1 MNYKLD
7 IIVWGFII
15 IISYKIITNK
25 AKLIFRLIAL
35 VLIALS
41 VLFMGEITIVLV
53 ALLSRIVL
61 HFLPRTE

>member
-7 IIVWGFII
+7 IIVWVFII

-35 VLIALS
+35 ILIALS
-41 VLFMGEITIVLV
+41 VLFMGEVTIVLV